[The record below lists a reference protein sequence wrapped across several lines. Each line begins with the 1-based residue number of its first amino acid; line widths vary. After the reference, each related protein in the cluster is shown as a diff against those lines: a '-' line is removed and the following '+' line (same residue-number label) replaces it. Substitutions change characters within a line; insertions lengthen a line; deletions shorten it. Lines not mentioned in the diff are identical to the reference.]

1 MSDFGS
7 TNWSETDASNNAA
20 VPNGWPEGMN
30 PSDVNNAARANMGA
44 EKRFWNRTNS
54 VKTTAGTTTAYTLT
68 YDVAAASYYDGE
80 EFSFVVNATCGAAP
94 TLNINGLGGR
104 NLRKFTAG
112 AFANLAAGDILA
124 NQPIRV
130 RYNLAATTFDI
141 VGTANDFLTST
152 LTNKTIN
159 VADNTLY
166 APMVP
171 QGRLTLSTGVP
182 VAVSNVTSATAI
194 YYSPYCGNLIPIYDG
209 IGFKWT
215 AFTELTNT
223 TTDNTK
229 NPAAVTTNSNYD
241 LFVWSDSGTIRL
253 GRGPAWT
260 SDTGRGTGAGTTEL
274 ERVNGL
280 LVNKIA
286 ISNGPAAQRG
296 TYVGTVRSDGSSQ
309 INWHVGAIA
318 ANGTAGLLCV
328 WNAYNR
334 VLVGGLIGDTTDSW
348 NYSTATARPSN
359 NSTTMRV
366 SFVQGLQEEI
376 FEGEFSNQYSNPS
389 QSTLAYAGIGYD
401 STTAFSGRFS
411 GNANPVG
418 VGSGLF
424 TSVGS
429 HRVQALGFHYM
440 QALEQPN
447 ATNTTTWYGDAGGVS
462 QNGLSYLGRF

>member
-1 MSDFGS
+1 MSDLGNN
-7 TNWSETDASNNAA
+7 TNWSETDADNDEA
-20 VPNGWPEGMN
+20 VPNGWPEGMS
-30 PSDVNNAARANMGA
+30 PSGVNNSARANMGA
-44 EKRFWNRTNS
+44 LKRFWNRNNS
-54 VKTTAGTTTAYTLT
+54 TKTTAGSSTAYTLT

-80 EFSFVVNATCGAAP
+80 EFSFIFDETCGADP
-94 TLNINGLGGR
+94 TLNINSLGAR
-104 NLRKFTAG
+104 NLRKLSAG
-112 AFANLAAGDILA
+112 AWVNLAAGDIIAL
-124 NQPIRV
+124 QPVRV
-130 RYNLAATTFDI
+130 RYNLADTTFDVLTPTISLI
-141 VGTANDFLTST
+141 VSAAGST
-152 LTNKTIN
+152 I
-159 VADNTLY
+159 Y
-166 APMVP
+166 AAMQP

-182 VAVSNVTSATAI
+182 VPIANVASATSI
-194 YYSPYCGNLIPIYDG
+194 YYAPYCGNLVPIYDG
-209 IGFKWT
+209 TGFKWT
-215 AFTELTNT
+215 VFTELTNT

-241 LFVWSDSGTIRL
+241 LFVWNDAGTIRL

-274 ERVNGL
+274 ERVSGL

-318 ANGTAGLLCV
+318 ANGTAATLNV

-334 VLVGGLIGDTTDSW
+334 VMVGGLIGDTTDSW

-366 SFVQGLQEEI
+366 SFVQGLQEDY
-376 FEGEFSNQYSNPS
+376 FEGEFANQYTNGS
-389 QSTLAYAGIGYD
+389 QQTLAYAGIGYD

-424 TSVGS
+424 TCVGS

-440 QALEQPN
+440 QALELPN
-447 ATNTTTWYGDAGGVS
+447 ATGTTTWYGDAGGSS
-462 QNGLSYLGRF
+462 QNGLTYLGRF